1 MNKHAIILLFIGVLF
16 VSGCYNAR
24 VTTGLTPSAQTIEVK
39 WAHGFLA
46 GLVPPSALNVAQ
58 DCPSGVAIVETKLS
72 FLNLV
77 ANAITFGLY
86 SPMEITVTCA
96 ASTADIPADAPFLTI
111 DEAKEKDHEAIE
123 AMVQDAIKFSSKN
136 STPVYL
142 ALGEF

>member
-1 MNKHAIILLFIGVLF
+1 MNKHAIVLLFIGILF

-24 VTTGLTPSAQTIEVK
+24 ITTGLAPSAQTVEVK
-39 WAHGFLA
+39 WAHSFLG

-58 DCPSGVAIVETKLS
+58 ECPSGVASVETKLS

-77 ANAITFGLY
+77 ANAITFGIY

-96 ASTADIPADAPFLTI
+96 ANTAGIPVNAPFLTI
-111 DEAKEKDHEAIE
+111 DEAKAKDNEALE
-123 AMVQDAIKFSSKN
+123 ALVQDAILLSSKN

-142 ALGEF
+142 VLGM